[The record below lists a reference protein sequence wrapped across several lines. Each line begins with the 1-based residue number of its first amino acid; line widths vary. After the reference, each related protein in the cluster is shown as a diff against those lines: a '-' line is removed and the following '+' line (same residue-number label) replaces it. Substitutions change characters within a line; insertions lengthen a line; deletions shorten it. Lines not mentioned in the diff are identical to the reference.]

1 MLDINW
7 TLLLQIFNVL
17 ILLFIL
23 QRLLFKPIT
32 KVLDERE
39 AIISSHLN
47 LAKVAQQKAEEALK
61 IIEEKLVEARH
72 EGIAVL
78 SEFRQ
83 HGMTEQMKIVE
94 AAKEHERELIAR
106 AAREIEKEA
115 FEAKKILQKD
125 AEIIASEI
133 SFKILKK

>member
-7 TLLLQIFNVL
+7 TLLLQIVNVL
-17 ILLFIL
+17 ILIFIL

-39 AIISSHLN
+39 ARIRGPLEE
-47 LAKVAQQKAEEALK
+47 AKNVQEKAEKALK
-61 IIEEKLVEARH
+61 IIEDELVQARQKAAA
-72 EGIAVL
+72 IL
-78 SEFRQ
+78 SEVRRE
-83 HGMTEQMKIVE
+83 GTAEQMKIVE
-94 AAKEHERELIAR
+94 AAKEHERELIAT
-106 AAREIEKEA
+106 AAKEIEKEA
-115 FEAKKILQKD
+115 AEAKKILQKD